1 MAVNFQ
7 RRNVGVL
14 ADTPTFED
22 VGRSAYVD
30 YGAALNAGA
39 MIAQE
44 TMAPT
49 EEAAPAAVN
58 PDDYEARAR
67 AALAAMEQQAALQK
81 KAAGNPLNVVGSV
94 LGGVV
99 GLPFKLL
106 ENAVGG
112 GQNDLTAPFRPKQAA
127 EQRYQSTLA
136 AIGEKRAEFER
147 DLAGARAS
155 NAQALKTSLGAG
167 REEDQA
173 GYTQLGNLTSAML
186 YMTPEAK
193 AERIV
198 SLQAIANR
206 FPNVAPAVREIID
219 GGFNPAALATY
230 GSLSTDEGARQ
241 RANEFLYGTKA
252 MSLGDGAAALVSSRP
267 DVAPQV
273 IVTSAE
279 DPAMRTL
286 RGLPALAGRPSAAA
300 PASAPEPDMR
310 NTPPPEVG
318 PNGLPSYLTKPQY
331 EIIKKSLGP
340 DRTDAWIKKNNIVVE
355 EAPAAPSPDAIDA
368 ELRRRGV
375 IK

>member
-1 MAVNFQ
+1 
-7 RRNVGVL
+7 
-14 ADTPTFED
+14 
-22 VGRSAYVD
+22 
-30 YGAALNAGA
+30 
-39 MIAQE
+39 
-44 TMAPT
+44 
-49 EEAAPAAVN
+49 
-58 PDDYEARAR
+58 
-67 AALAAMEQQAALQK
+67 
-81 KAAGNPLNVVGSV
+81 
-94 LGGVV
+94 
-99 GLPFKLL
+99 
-106 ENAVGG
+106 
-112 GQNDLTAPFRPKQAA
+112 
-127 EQRYQSTLA
+127 
-136 AIGEKRAEFER
+136 
-147 DLAGARAS
+147 
-155 NAQALKTSLGAG
+155 LKTSLGAG